1 MTLNGL
7 MAIILHYFSEFAY
20 FSDQLRKIG
29 WLAINIFSPEKCHKV
44 HQLSTTDALCS
55 SR

>member
-1 MTLNGL
+1 MTLNGV
-7 MAIILHYFSEFAY
+7 MTIIFALLREFVS
-20 FSDQLRKIG
+20 FRGQLRISG
-29 WLAINIFSPEKCHKV
+29 CLAINRFSPEKCYKV